1 MTFHDGDLCLA
12 DSATM
17 HTIIKEN
24 KYFEYLTLTKANVNT
39 ILGLVDMIKGSER
52 ANILLPINIK
62 LSIKDALYSP

>member
-1 MTFHDGDLCLA
+1 
-12 DSATM
+12 M

-39 ILGLVDMIKGSER
+39 ISGLVDMIKGSER